1 MRSMKKENHRFLQ
14 LGITIFAS
22 LSAVILVYLG
32 FSNIKKVSAYI
43 AIIKSALQPIVIGL
57 ILAYLLSPIETKME
71 QYLIRRK
78 IKNKPA
84 KTIAVFVTTFLTLA
98 TIGIG
103 IRMLLPQVIKT
114 IMDLSITLPG
124 MMMSFTQ
131 QLKEWVHSDSQIM
144 EFVNECVIRAN
155 DWLNEWLKTGIYEAM
170 TSILSGIIDMFGF
183 LFNIIIGFI
192 VMIYVL
198 FEKDK
203 FRGQAKKI
211 LYAVSK
217 NRSVNAFILDTIRQ
231 CDRMFGGFITGKII
245 DSLIIG
251 IICFI
256 CMHLLKLPYVTLIS
270 LIVGITNVI
279 PFFGPYIG
287 AIPSAFLILL
297 VNPMQCIIFIIFI
310 IILQQVDGNIIGPRI
325 LGESTGLSPF
335 WVLFAILVA
344 GEVFGVIGMIIGVPL
359 FATVYYVIKRLVESQ
374 LSQQDLPID
383 TEAYISLDKLDED
396 NQATF
401 LREEKKKVRRKK
413 KESRKEKETE

>member
-1 MRSMKKENHRFLQ
+1 
-14 LGITIFAS
+14 
-22 LSAVILVYLG
+22 
-32 FSNIKKVSAYI
+32 
-43 AIIKSALQPIVIGL
+43 
-57 ILAYLLSPIETKME
+57 
-71 QYLIRRK
+71 
-78 IKNKPA
+78 
-84 KTIAVFVTTFLTLA
+84 
-98 TIGIG
+98 
-103 IRMLLPQVIKT
+103 
-114 IMDLSITLPG
+114 
-124 MMMSFTQ
+124 
-131 QLKEWVHSDSQIM
+131 
-144 EFVNECVIRAN
+144 
-155 DWLNEWLKTGIYEAM
+155 
-170 TSILSGIIDMFGF
+170 
-183 LFNIIIGFI
+183 
-192 VMIYVL
+192 
-198 FEKDK
+198 
-203 FRGQAKKI
+203 
-211 LYAVSK
+211 
-217 NRSVNAFILDTIRQ
+217 
-231 CDRMFGGFITGKII
+231 
-245 DSLIIG
+245 
-251 IICFI
+251 
-256 CMHLLKLPYVTLIS
+256 MHLLKLPYVTLIS

>member
-1 MRSMKKENHRFLQ
+1 MKKENHRFLQ

-71 QYLIRRK
+71 QYLIRRR

-155 DWLNEWLKTGIYEAM
+155 DWLNEC
-170 TSILSGIIDMFGF
+170 S
-183 LFNIIIGFI
+183 
-192 VMIYVL
+192 
-198 FEKDK
+198 
-203 FRGQAKKI
+203 
-211 LYAVSK
+211 
-217 NRSVNAFILDTIRQ
+217 
-231 CDRMFGGFITGKII
+231 
-245 DSLIIG
+245 
-251 IICFI
+251 
-256 CMHLLKLPYVTLIS
+256 H
-270 LIVGITNVI
+270 
-279 PFFGPYIG
+279 
-287 AIPSAFLILL
+287 
-297 VNPMQCIIFIIFI
+297 
-310 IILQQVDGNIIGPRI
+310 
-325 LGESTGLSPF
+325 
-335 WVLFAILVA
+335 
-344 GEVFGVIGMIIGVPL
+344 
-359 FATVYYVIKRLVESQ
+359 
-374 LSQQDLPID
+374 
-383 TEAYISLDKLDED
+383 
-396 NQATF
+396 NQF
-401 LREEKKKVRRKK
+401 
-413 KESRKEKETE
+413 S